1 MSRRPQAHQ
10 AKQSRA
16 NFFKPSHVELVLSA
30 IDLEGCTDQ
39 QPAAVAAQI
48 ERAAMNLGAP
58 FQTLAELRADARL
71 EVDQKPSGSSSI

>member
-1 MSRRPQAHQ
+1 M
-10 AKQSRA
+10 
-16 NFFKPSHVELVLSA
+16 LSA

-39 QPAAVAAQI
+39 QPASVAAQI

-71 EVDQKPSGSSSI
+71 EVDKKPSGSSSI